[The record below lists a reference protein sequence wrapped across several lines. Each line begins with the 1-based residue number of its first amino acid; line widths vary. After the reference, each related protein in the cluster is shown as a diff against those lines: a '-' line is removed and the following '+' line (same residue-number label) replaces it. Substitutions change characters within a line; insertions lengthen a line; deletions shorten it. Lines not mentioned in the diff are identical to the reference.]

1 MPEVASVP
9 EAATVPE
16 VASVPDAA
24 PVPEAASL
32 PEAASPPLAVTSVPV
47 AGVSALTVFVPRTP
61 TNAIPI
67 NTDAIPLL
75 SFRIEKRCLFFQ
87 NSIRSSK
94 YPIC

>member
-16 VASVPDAA
+16 VASVPD
-24 PVPEAASL
+24 
-32 PEAASPPLAVTSVPV
+32 